1 MKELVINPSN
11 PRTISNKD
19 FESLKTSIKEFGKML
34 ELRPIV
40 YDENNVIWGGN
51 MRYQAYK
58 LAVEQGLLEHSD
70 NYFKQLPEHFTEED
84 KRRFAITDNINR
96 GDWDD
101 SILANEWD
109 DLPLQEWGI
118 NTDSWAIHED
128 FERAK
133 DVGKLDEAM
142 NTYLMG
148 TIKQIVLY
156 YTNDEYLKIMEKVE
170 EVKKLHELE
179 DNTALFNFL
188 LENYYENNI
197 GRAKTD

>member
-118 NTDSWAIHED
+118 NTESWAIHED

>member
-11 PRTISNKD
+11 PRTISKKD
-19 FESLKTSIKEFGKML
+19 FESLKTSIQEFGKML

-58 LAVEQGLLEHSD
+58 FAVEQGILEHKEE
-70 NYFKQLPEHFTEED
+70 YFKKLPEHFTEED

-101 SILANEWD
+101 EILANEWD

-118 NTDSWAIHED
+118 NTDSWAIHEE

-133 DVGKLDEAM
+133 DVGELDEAM

-156 YTNDEYLKIMEKVE
+156 YTNEEYLAIMEKVD
-170 EVKKLHELE
+170 EVKKLHNLE

>member
-11 PRTISNKD
+11 PRSITKKD
-19 FESLKTSIKEFGKML
+19 FEALRTSVNEFGKML

-40 YDENNVIWGGN
+40 YDDENVIWGGN

-58 LAVEQGLLEHSD
+58 LAVQEGLLEHD
-70 NYFKQLPEHFTEED
+70 EKYFKKLPSDWNIED
-84 KRRFAITDNINR
+84 KRRFAIADNVNR

-101 SILANEWD
+101 EILANEWD

-118 NTDSWAIHED
+118 NTDSWAIHEQ

-133 DVGKLDEAM
+133 DVGELDEAM
-142 NTYLMG
+142 NTYLNG

-156 YTNDEYLKIMEKVE
+156 YTNEEFLNIMAKVD
-170 EVKKLHELE
+170 EVKTLNNLE

-197 GRAKTD
+197 SKEKRD

>member
-11 PRTISNKD
+11 PRTISKKD
-19 FESLKTSIKEFGKML
+19 FESLKTSIQEFGKML

-58 LAVEQGLLEHSD
+58 LAVEQGILEHKEE
-70 NYFKQLPEHFTEED
+70 YFKKLPEHFTEED

-101 SILANEWD
+101 EILANEWD

-118 NTDSWAIHED
+118 NTDSWAIHEE

-133 DVGKLDEAM
+133 DVGELDEAM

-156 YTNDEYLKIMEKVE
+156 YTNEEYLAIMEKVE
-170 EVKKLHELE
+170 EVKKLHNLE

>member
-11 PRTISNKD
+11 PRSITKKD
-19 FESLKTSIKEFGKML
+19 FEALRTSVNEFGKML

-40 YDENNVIWGGN
+40 YDDENVIWGGN

-58 LAVEQGLLEHSD
+58 LAVQEGLIEHD
-70 NYFKQLPEHFTEED
+70 EKYFKKLPSEWTEED
-84 KRRFAITDNINR
+84 KRRFAIADNVNR

-101 SILANEWD
+101 EILANEWD

-118 NTDSWAIHED
+118 NTDSWAIHEQ

-133 DVGKLDEAM
+133 DVGELDEAM
-142 NTYLMG
+142 NTYLNG

-156 YTNDEYLKIMEKVE
+156 YTNDEFINIMEKVE
-170 EVKKLHELE
+170 EVKTLNNLE

-188 LENYYENNI
+188 LDNYYENNI
-197 GRAKTD
+197 SKEKRD

>member
-1 MKELVINPSN
+1 MKELIINPSN
-11 PRTISNKD
+11 PRTISKKD
-19 FESLKTSIKEFGKML
+19 FESLKTSIQEFGKML

-58 LAVEQGLLEHSD
+58 FAVEQGILEHKEE
-70 NYFKQLPEHFTEED
+70 YLKKLPEHFTEED

-101 SILANEWD
+101 EILANEWD

-118 NTDSWAIHED
+118 NTDSWAIHEE

-133 DVGKLDEAM
+133 DVGELDEAM

-156 YTNDEYLKIMEKVE
+156 YTNEEYLAIMEKVE
-170 EVKKLHELE
+170 AVKKLHNLE

-197 GRAKTD
+197 GREKTD

>member
-11 PRTISNKD
+11 PRTISKKD
-19 FESLKTSIKEFGKML
+19 FESLKTSIQEFGKML

-58 LAVEQGLLEHSD
+58 FAVEQGILEHKEE
-70 NYFKQLPEHFTEED
+70 YFKKLPEHFTEED

-101 SILANEWD
+101 EILANEWD

-118 NTDSWAIHED
+118 NTDSWAIHEE

-133 DVGKLDEAM
+133 DVGELDEAM

-156 YTNDEYLKIMEKVE
+156 YTNEEYLAIMEKVD
-170 EVKKLHELE
+170 EVKKLHNLE

-197 GRAKTD
+197 GREKTN

>member
-1 MKELVINPSN
+1 MKELIINPSN
-11 PRTISNKD
+11 PRTISKKD
-19 FESLKTSIKEFGKML
+19 FESLKTSIQEFGKML

-58 LAVEQGLLEHSD
+58 FAVEQGILEHKEE
-70 NYFKQLPEHFTEED
+70 YFKKLPEHFTEED

-101 SILANEWD
+101 EILANEWD

-118 NTDSWAIHED
+118 NTDSWAIHEE

-133 DVGKLDEAM
+133 DVGELDEAM

-156 YTNDEYLKIMEKVE
+156 YTNEEYLAIMEKVE
-170 EVKKLHELE
+170 AVKKLHNLE

-197 GRAKTD
+197 GREKTD

>member
-11 PRTISNKD
+11 PRSITKKD
-19 FESLKTSIKEFGKML
+19 FEALRTSVNEFGKML

-40 YDENNVIWGGN
+40 YDDENVIWGGN

-58 LAVEQGLLEHSD
+58 LAVQQGLLEHD
-70 NYFKQLPEHFTEED
+70 EKYFKKLPSDWNIED
-84 KRRFAITDNINR
+84 KRRFAIADNVNR

-101 SILANEWD
+101 EILANEWD

-118 NTDSWAIHED
+118 NTDSWAIHEQ

-133 DVGKLDEAM
+133 DVGELDEAM
-142 NTYLMG
+142 NTYLNG

-156 YTNDEYLKIMEKVE
+156 YTNDEFLNIMAKVD
-170 EVKKLHELE
+170 EVKTLNNLE

-197 GRAKTD
+197 SKEKRD

>member
-11 PRTISNKD
+11 PRSITKKD
-19 FESLKTSIKEFGKML
+19 FEALRTSVNEFGKML

-40 YDENNVIWGGN
+40 YDDENVIWGGN

-58 LAVEQGLLEHSD
+58 LAVQEGLLEHD
-70 NYFKQLPEHFTEED
+70 EKYFKKLPSDWNIED
-84 KRRFAITDNINR
+84 KRRFAIADNVNR

-101 SILANEWD
+101 EILANEWD

-118 NTDSWAIHED
+118 NTDSWAIHEQ

-133 DVGKLDEAM
+133 DVGELDEAM
-142 NTYLMG
+142 NTYLNG

-156 YTNDEYLKIMEKVE
+156 YTNEEFLNIMAKVD
-170 EVKKLHELE
+170 EVKTLNNLE

-188 LENYYENNI
+188 LDNYYENNI
-197 GRAKTD
+197 SKEKRD